1 MNDKTELTVGSHA
14 KIDHKKE
21 LAAGIKT
28 LALAAA
34 IIILLPP
41 LIAFITFYMTSK

>member
-1 MNDKTELTVGSHA
+1 MNDKPEQTALSQA
-14 KIDHKKE
+14 KIDHNKE
-21 LAAGIKT
+21 LAAGMKT

-41 LIAFITFYMTSK
+41 LIAFITYCMMSK